1 METIQEKKQ
10 ITYDDVMSLFN
21 EVGLKFSDIGQ
32 KIAES
37 RALIDQNAEKAEKEW
52 KEIRN
57 QSQITERK
65 LREVGKQIGDWGNSF
80 GRYTEGLLGPS
91 IRKILREKLGMD
103 TVSRNAESLKQ
114 KTRYEIDYLGTVNGE
129 TNKAIL
135 VEVKSNLQ
143 EKHIDQLKNM
153 IEMFDTAFPIHKGK
167 TTYGAIATVNYTE
180 ELKEKVLENGFYFI
194 NIKDEVANLDIPQDF
209 VPKGY

>member
-1 METIQEKKQ
+1 METTQEKKLLN
-10 ITYDDVMSLFN
+10 YDELMSLFN
-21 EVGLKFSDIGQ
+21 EIGF
-32 KIAES
+32 KLARTET
-37 RALIDQNAEKAEKEW
+37 LIEQNALEAKERQLVAD
-52 KEIRN
+52 KRSEE
-57 QSQITERK
+57 TERK

-80 GRYTEGLLGPS
+80 GKYTEGLLGPS
-91 IRKILREKLGMD
+91 IRKILREQLGMD

-114 KTRYEIDYLGTVNGE
+114 KIRYEIDYLGTVNGE
-129 TNKAIL
+129 TNKAVL

-153 IEMFDTAFPIHKGK
+153 IEMFDTAFPEHKDK

-180 ELKEKVLENGFYFI
+180 ELKEKVLENGFYFM

>member
-1 METIQEKKQ
+1 METTQEKKQ
-10 ITYDDVMSLFN
+10 ISYDDVMSLFN

-32 KIAES
+32 KIVES
-37 RALIDQNAEKAEKEW
+37 RALIDYNAEKAEKEW
-52 KEIRN
+52 KEIRH
-57 QSQITERK
+57 QSQVTERK

-91 IRKILREKLGMD
+91 IRKILREQLGMD

-129 TNKAIL
+129 TNKAVL

-153 IEMFDTAFPIHKGK
+153 IEIFDIAFPEHKDK

-209 VPKGY
+209 VAKGY

>member
-1 METIQEKKQ
+1 METQEKKQ

-21 EVGLKFSDIGQ
+21 EVGLKL
-32 KIAES
+32 AET
-37 RALIDQNAEKAEKEW
+37 RALIEQNAIEAKVRQLIADRRSEE
-52 KEIRN
+52 
-57 QSQITERK
+57 TERK

-91 IRKILREKLGMD
+91 IRKILREQLGMD

-129 TNKAIL
+129 TNKAVL

-153 IEMFDTAFPIHKGK
+153 IEMFDTAFPEHKDK
-167 TTYGAIATVNYTE
+167 TTFGAIATVNYTE